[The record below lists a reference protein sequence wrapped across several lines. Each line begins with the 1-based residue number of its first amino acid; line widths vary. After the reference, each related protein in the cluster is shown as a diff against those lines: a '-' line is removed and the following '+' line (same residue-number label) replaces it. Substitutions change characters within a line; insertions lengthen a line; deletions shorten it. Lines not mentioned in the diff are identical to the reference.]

1 MPPRS
6 IRNVAD
12 KESGSLNPYLEFLT
26 LIASPYLPTGPGR
39 PVISSQKINI
49 TDVDSSKP
57 VVVPIGANVTTIVNA
72 TVIITC
78 PNKGSPQPIV
88 TWKHD
93 RRFIVAGARYQ
104 VNDTALIIR
113 DVRLNEAGRYECTAS
128 NRFGRD
134 VQSLSLDITGT
145 VATKY

>member
-1 MPPRS
+1 ML
-6 IRNVAD
+6 V
-12 KESGSLNPYLEFLT
+12 
-26 LIASPYLPTGPGR
+26 ASPYLITTGPGR
-39 PVISSQKINI
+39 PVISSQEINI

-57 VVVPIGANVTTIVNA
+57 VVVPIGASVTTIVNA
-72 TVIITC
+72 TVVITC
-78 PNKGSPQPIV
+78 PTKGSPQPVV

-93 RRFIVAGARYQ
+93 GRFIVAGARFQ

-113 DVRLNEAGRYECTAS
+113 EVRLNDAGRYECIAS

>member
-6 IRNVAD
+6 VRNLTD
-12 KESGSLNPYLEFLT
+12 EKRGSLNPYSEFLM
-26 LIASPYLPTGPGR
+26 LIASPYVLTGPGR
-39 PVISSQKINI
+39 PVITSHKINI

-57 VVVPIGANVTTIVNA
+57 IVVPIGANVTTIVNA
-72 TVIITC
+72 TVVITC
-78 PNKGSPQPIV
+78 PTKGSPQPVV

-93 RRFIVAGARYQ
+93 GRFIVAGARYQ
-104 VNDTALIIR
+104 VNDSALIITE
-113 DVRLNEAGRYECTAS
+113 VRLDDAGRYECTAS

-145 VATKY
+145 VAAK

>member
-1 MPPRS
+1 ML
-6 IRNVAD
+6 V
-12 KESGSLNPYLEFLT
+12 
-26 LIASPYLPTGPGR
+26 ASPYLITTVPGR
-39 PVISSQKINI
+39 PVISSQEINI

-72 TVIITC
+72 TVVITC
-78 PNKGSPQPIV
+78 PTKGSPQPVV
-88 TWKHD
+88 TWKHNG
-93 RRFIVAGARYQ
+93 RFIVAGARFQ

-113 DVRLNEAGRYECTAS
+113 EVRLNDAGRYECTAS

>member
-1 MPPRS
+1 M
-6 IRNVAD
+6 
-12 KESGSLNPYLEFLT
+12 Y
-26 LIASPYLPTGPGR
+26 SPSGPGR
-39 PVISSQKINI
+39 PVISSRKINI

-78 PNKGSPQPIV
+78 PTTGSPPPVV
-88 TWKHD
+88 TWKHE
-93 RRFIVAGARYQ
+93 RTFIVAGARYQ

-113 DVRLNEAGRYECTAS
+113 EIRLDDAGRYECTAS

-134 VQSLSLDITGT
+134 VQSLALDITGT
-145 VATKY
+145 MATKYYS